1 MVAIKH
7 ITSQLTAT
15 AKSAS
20 RYFKRW
26 GCRKTLKTSIFSV
39 KKCLYWI

>member
-1 MVAIKH
+1 MHLKVKKH

-20 RYFKRW
+20 RYLER
-26 GCRKTLKTSIFSV
+26 
-39 KKCLYWI
+39 YAH

>member
-1 MVAIKH
+1 MVANKH

-20 RYFKRW
+20 RYFKRYAK
-26 GCRKTLKTSIFSV
+26 RRINE
-39 KKCLYWI
+39 